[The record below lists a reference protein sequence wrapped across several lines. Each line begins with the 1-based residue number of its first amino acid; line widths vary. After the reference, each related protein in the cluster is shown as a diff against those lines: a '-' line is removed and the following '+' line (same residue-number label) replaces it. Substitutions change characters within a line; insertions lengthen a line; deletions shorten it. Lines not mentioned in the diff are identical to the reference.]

1 MTDLAVQRRGT
12 PVGVAD
18 VWRPVVSAVASPR
31 FTVQRRALLAVG
43 LVVIAFHYSLSTLLR
58 TLGDQTPLAYLGLV
72 PVIALLLA
80 AASIRPAAGEP
91 AIHDRQVDYIIGVPL
106 LLGAL
111 TFNILMP
118 VRMSTLF
125 WLYRMDLVALP
136 LFVAGTITLLFGVR
150 TLWRLRVPVGFLIL
164 AWPLPYTTMLLDSL
178 SAFTNTTLKA
188 LDVLLHIDH
197 VAAPSPAQGQGI
209 YTITHAGHTFP
220 VSVASACSGVN
231 GVVGY
236 LLIGV
241 AFLAIVKGGWVPKL
255 IWLTLGLT
263 GVWMSNVARIFLIL
277 FAGAH
282 WGQRFAIDVL
292 HPFIGLVMFNL
303 TVAAMVLVMNR
314 FPLRIELS
322 GPRGAVTTSAHVR
335 QAVPK
340 AKAAVVVLLALA
352 SLGYL
357 ANSAL
362 RSYGLVLSS
371 LGAPRLVS
379 FSDSPSK
386 PEGWSVVK
394 TNVYT
399 WATPFFG
406 DDSTWYRYSYYFGGN
421 PSAPLRSTATVV
433 SDVINTSDLNSFS
446 TYGIEACYRFHGY
459 QLHSVRTVDLGGG
472 VAGNV
477 LAYYNPSTRSDWT
490 TVYWHWP
497 VKTASGKTRYE
508 RITLMLLNTGNVSFS
523 GPPPQPSVVRSL
535 GFSLNDAISG
545 KKSSVDARFGQTES
559 FLVEFAR
566 AIIQQQA
573 VASGA
578 ARPAVHGPTG
588 LAASGEVHQAGK

>member
-1 MTDLAVQRRGT
+1 VTDLAARGPAL
-12 PVGVAD
+12 PVAAD
-18 VWRPVVSAVASPR
+18 IGRPVVAALTSPR
-31 FTVQRRALLAVG
+31 YTVQRRALLAIG
-43 LVVIAFHYSLSTLLR
+43 LVAVAFHYSLSTLVR

-80 AASIRPAAGEP
+80 AASIRPSVGEP
-91 AIHDRQVDYIIGVPL
+91 PIHDRQVDYIIGVPM

-150 TLWRLRVPVGFLIL
+150 TLWRLRIPVGFLIL

-178 SAFTNTTLKA
+178 SSFTNSTLSA
-188 LDVLLHIDH
+188 LNVLLHVDH

-209 YTITHAGHTFP
+209 YTVTHAGHTFS

-236 LLIGV
+236 LLIGI
-241 AFLAIVKGGWVPKL
+241 AFLAIVKGGWAPKL
-255 IWLTLGLT
+255 IWLALGLI

-282 WGQRFAIDVL
+282 WGQHFAIEVL
-292 HPFIGLVMFNL
+292 HPFIGLLMFNL
-303 TVAAMVLVMNR
+303 TVAAMVVLMSR
-314 FPLRIELS
+314 FPLHIEVS
-322 GPRGAVTTSAHVR
+322 PRDAVVSTSAHVR

-340 AKAAVVVLLALA
+340 AKAAVAVLVALAL
-352 SLGYL
+352 LGYL
-357 ANSAL
+357 ADSAL
-362 RSYGLVLSS
+362 RSYDLVLNS

-386 PEGWSVVK
+386 PKGWSVVK
-394 TNVYT
+394 TNIYT

-406 DDSTWYRYSYYFGGN
+406 DDSTWYRYSYYFGGDT
-421 PSAPLRSTATVV
+421 SAPLRSTANVV

-459 QLHSVRTVDLGGG
+459 KLHSIRTVDLGGG

-523 GPPPQPSVVRSL
+523 GPPPQPSLVRSL
-535 GFSLNDAISG
+535 GFSINDAISG
-545 KKSSVDARFGQTES
+545 KSSAVDARFNQTET

-573 VASGA
+573 VVSGSA
-578 ARPAVHGPTG
+578 KPAVHAV
-588 LAASGEVHQAGK
+588 AAGTQPRRQG